1 LNIGHWLFDIHY
13 SIFFFPLRLCE
24 NFLFFLCVL
33 CEKFFLRIYPVRI
46 GLETTW
52 INVLDGG
59 GRYTNEVVRNLCTL
73 FPEHRFFAIGPEPR
87 QRHDYPNLTH
97 VPFPDTVGLAARFA
111 FTVRTAPVLKILSLD
126 LYHILV
132 NFGIYDA
139 PCPVVATVHDLLTL
153 KYPELRARRIHGWLY
168 RYYVPF
174 LVKRADVIV
183 ADSRSTKEDL
193 RKLYGIRGRVETV
206 PLGYNKALF
215 STEEH
220 DDRVVMDR
228 YRLEPGYLL
237 FVGNLIPKKNVEII
251 IRALGHVRKRGL
263 RSCDSL
269 RLVLAGRRGHGSDRL
284 FRCVDELGLHDSV
297 VELGYVP
304 DDDLGALY
312 RQALLFL
319 FPSKYEGFGLP
330 VIEAMACGTPVLVSN
345 TGPLP
350 ELVDDCR
357 FQCSPES
364 AEDWAEKI
372 VRFAEDAAFYAETKR
387 WCHERAQF
395 FSWERCVEDYMRI
408 YRSLIR

>member
-1 LNIGHWLFDIHY
+1 M
-13 SIFFFPLRLCE
+13 
-24 NFLFFLCVL
+24 
-33 CEKFFLRIYPVRI
+33 RI

-59 GRYTNEVVRNLCTL
+59 GRYTNDVVRNLCTF

-87 QRHDYPNLTH
+87 QAHDYPNLTH

-111 FTVRTAPVLKILSLD
+111 FTLRTAPVLKKLSLD

-132 NFGIYDA
+132 NFGVYNA

-153 KYPELRARRIHGWLY
+153 KYPELRARRVHGWLY
-168 RYYVPF
+168 RYYVPS
-174 LVKRADVIV
+174 LVKRADVVV
-183 ADSRSTKEDL
+183 ADSRSTEEDL
-193 RKLYGIRGRVETV
+193 RQLYGIQGRVETV
-206 PLGYNKALF
+206 PLGYNKVLF
-215 STEEH
+215 SPEEH
-220 DDRVVMDR
+220 DDQSVMNR

-251 IRALGHVRKRGL
+251 IRALGRVRNRGL
-263 RSCDSL
+263 QPLESL
-269 RLVLAGRRGHGSDRL
+269 RLVLAGRRGHDSDRL
-284 FRCVDELGLHDSV
+284 FRLVDELSLHDNV

-312 RQALLFL
+312 RQAFLFL

-345 TGPLP
+345 AGPLP
-350 ELVDDCR
+350 ELVDDGR

-364 AEDWAEKI
+364 AEDWAVKI
-372 VRFAEDAAFYAETKR
+372 VQFREDMDLYGEAKK
-387 WCHERAQF
+387 WCLERARL
-395 FSWERCVEDYMRI
+395 FSWERCVEHYMRI
-408 YRSLIR
+408 YQSLVH